1 MTGCLIHNFHLILYG
16 KSWLV
21 ERCKK
26 KKKMVY
32 IVFLC
37 QKKVKIKILKMQI
50 IRENVEQLKCPN
62 STDENAK

>member
-1 MTGCLIHNFHLILYG
+1 
-16 KSWLV
+16 
-21 ERCKK
+21 
-26 KKKMVY
+26 MVY

-37 QKKVKIKILKMQI
+37 QKKVKIKIVKMPI